1 MDAAALHSAK
11 PVRTRSNEIQKKNQM
26 TVFSTESFADH
37 EQVVFI
43 SDDKIGLRAIIAIH
57 STRLGPALGGCRM
70 YPYADEASALRD
82 VLRLSRGMTFKAAA
96 AGLGLGG
103 GKSVILGDP
112 RKSKTPDLLRAMGVA
127 VNRLG
132 GRYITAEDVG
142 TTVDD
147 FAWVR
152 QSTRHVVGLPEAL
165 GGTGDP
171 SPTTALGVYHGIVAS
186 VAHRL
191 GCGLQGLT
199 VAVQGLGNVGWN
211 LCRLLD
217 EAGARLVV
225 CDVDPALAAR
235 AAAEF
240 DACIVEPDA
249 IYAVQADVFA
259 PCAMGAVVND
269 KTLPQMRFRVIAG
282 GANNQL
288 ARDEHGRQLRERE
301 ILYAPDFVINAG
313 GLIRVASEHEGFDAA
328 KVDAQVKGIGATLRR
343 IFELADRDGTPTQ
356 SAAMR
361 LVQERLGST
370 GRPGGAAAN
379 NNTNERPLA
388 ERIA

>member
-1 MDAAALHSAK
+1 
-11 PVRTRSNEIQKKNQM
+11 M

-37 EQVVFI
+37 EQVVFV
-43 SDDKIGLRAIIAIH
+43 SDDKVGLRAIIAVH

-82 VLRLSRGMTFKAAA
+82 VLRLSRGMTYKAAA

-103 GKSVILGDP
+103 GKAVILGDP
-112 RKSKTPDLLRAMGVA
+112 RKSKTPELLRSMGVA

-142 TTVDD
+142 TTVAD

-152 QSTRHVVGLPEAL
+152 QGTRHVVGLPEAL

-191 GCGLQGLT
+191 QRDLRGLT

-211 LCRLLD
+211 LCRLLA
-217 EAGARLVV
+217 EAGAHLVV
-225 CDVDPALAAR
+225 CDVDATLAHR
-235 AAAEF
+235 AFAEF
-240 DACIVEPDA
+240 GARVVEPDA

-269 KTLPQMRFRVIAG
+269 QTLPQMKFRVIAG

-313 GLIRVASEHEGFDAA
+313 GLIRVASENEGFDAA
-328 KVDAQVKGIGATLRR
+328 KVDAQVAAIGATLQR
-343 IFELADRDGTPTQ
+343 IFELAARTGAPTQ
-356 SAAMR
+356 SAAMQ
-361 LVQERLGST
+361 LVQARL
-370 GRPGGAAAN
+370 GGAAGGR
-379 NNTNERPLA
+379 ERKGGHGATRLLA
-388 ERIA
+388 ERVA

>member
-1 MDAAALHSAK
+1 
-11 PVRTRSNEIQKKNQM
+11 M

-43 SDDKIGLRAIIAIH
+43 SDDRVGLRAIIAIH

-103 GKSVILGDP
+103 GKSVIIGDP
-112 RKSKTPDLLRAMGVA
+112 RKSKTPELLRAMGVA

-191 GCGLQGLT
+191 GRDLRGLT
-199 VAVQGLGNVGWN
+199 VAVQGLGNVGWS
-211 LCRLLD
+211 LCGLL
-217 EAGARLVV
+217 AGAGAHLVV
-225 CDVDPALAAR
+225 TDVDGTLAHR
-235 AAAEF
+235 ASVEF
-240 DACIVEPDA
+240 DARVVEPDA
-249 IYAVQADVFA
+249 IYAAQADVFA

-269 KTLPQMRFRVIAG
+269 RTLPQMKFRVIAG

-288 ARDEHGRQLRERE
+288 ARDEHGRQLRDME

-313 GLIRVASEHEGFDAA
+313 GLIRVASEHEGFNRV
-328 KVDAQVKGIGATLRR
+328 KVDAQVEAIGATLHRV
-343 IFELADRDGTPTQ
+343 FELADRTGTPTQ
-356 SAAMR
+356 AAAMR
-361 LVQERLGST
+361 LVQERLGSGHADT
-370 GRPGGAAAN
+370 AGSNGN
-379 NNTNERPLA
+379 NGNNSARSPLA
-388 ERIA
+388 ERVA

>member
-1 MDAAALHSAK
+1 
-11 PVRTRSNEIQKKNQM
+11 M

-37 EQVVFI
+37 EQVVFV
-43 SDDKIGLRAIIAIH
+43 SDDRVGLRAIIAIH

-70 YPYADEASALRD
+70 YPYADDASALRD

-112 RKSKTPDLLRAMGVA
+112 RKSKTPELLRAMGVA

-142 TTVDD
+142 TTVAD

-152 QSTRHVVGLPEAL
+152 QNTRHVVGLPQEL

-171 SPTTALGVYHGIVAS
+171 SPTTALGVYHGIEAS

-191 GCGLQGLT
+191 DRDLRGLT

-211 LCRLLD
+211 LCRLL
-217 EAGARLVV
+217 AGAGACLTVS
-225 CDVDPALAAR
+225 DVDATLARKAC
-235 AAAEF
+235 AEF
-240 DACIVEPDA
+240 DARAVEPDE
-249 IYAVQADVFA
+249 IHAVQADVFS

-269 KTLPQMRFRVIAG
+269 RTLPQLKFRVIAG

-288 ARDEHGRQLRERE
+288 ARDEHGRQLRDQK

-313 GLIRVASEHEGFDAA
+313 GLIRVASEHEGFNSA
-328 KVDAQVKGIGATLRR
+328 KVDSQVKAIGATLHRV
-343 IFELADRDGTPTQ
+343 FELAARTGMPTQ
-356 SAAMR
+356 SAAMQ
-361 LVQERLGST
+361 LVQERLG
-370 GRPGGAAAN
+370 GNPGSVNPSSGN
-379 NNTNERPLA
+379 SILTERVA
-388 ERIA
+388 

>member
-1 MDAAALHSAK
+1 
-11 PVRTRSNEIQKKNQM
+11 M

-43 SDDKIGLRAIIAIH
+43 SDDKVGLRAIIAIH

-112 RKSKTPDLLRAMGVA
+112 RKSKTPELLRAMGVA

-152 QSTRHVVGLPEAL
+152 QSTRHVVGLPVAL

-191 GCGLQGLT
+191 GRDLRGLT

-211 LCRLLD
+211 LCRLLAD
-217 EAGARLVV
+217 AGAHLVV
-225 CDVDPALAAR
+225 TDIDATLAHKAS
-235 AAAEF
+235 AEF
-240 DACIVEPDA
+240 DALVVEPDA

-269 KTLPQMRFRVIAG
+269 RTLPQMKFRVIAG
-282 GANNQL
+282 GSNNQL
-288 ARDEHGRQLRERE
+288 ARDEHGRQLRDRE

-313 GLIRVASEHEGFDAA
+313 GLIRVASEHEGFNAA
-328 KVDAQVKGIGATLRR
+328 KVDAQVEGIGATLHR
-343 IFELADRDGTPTQ
+343 IFELASRTGTPTH
-356 SAAMR
+356 SAAMQ
-361 LVQERLGST
+361 LVQERLG
-370 GRPGGAAAN
+370 GHPAQPGHPLHPAGGVRGGG
-379 NNTNERPLA
+379 NNTLA
-388 ERIA
+388 ERVA

>member
-1 MDAAALHSAK
+1 
-11 PVRTRSNEIQKKNQM
+11 M

-43 SDDKIGLRAIIAIH
+43 SDERVGLRAIIAIH
-57 STRLGPALGGCRM
+57 STKLGPALGGCRM
-70 YPYADEASALRD
+70 HPYADEASALRD

-112 RKSKTPDLLRAMGVA
+112 RKSKTPDLLRAMGMA

-171 SPTTALGVYHGIVAS
+171 SPTTALGVYHGIVAG

-191 GCGLQGLT
+191 GRDLRGLT
-199 VAVQGLGNVGWN
+199 VAVQGLGNVGWS
-211 LCRLLD
+211 LCRLLC
-217 EAGARLVV
+217 EAGAHLVV
-225 CDVDPALAAR
+225 CDIDPVLAGK

-240 DACIVEPDA
+240 GAKIVEPDA
-249 IYAVQADVFA
+249 VYAVQADVFS

-313 GLIRVASEHEGFDAA
+313 GLIRVASEHEGFNRA
-328 KVDAQVKGIGATLRR
+328 KVDSQVEGIGATLRR
-343 IFELADRDGTPTQ
+343 IFELADRDGMPTQ

-361 LVQERLGST
+361 LVQERLGSGGKPGSAATST
-370 GRPGGAAAN
+370 GNA
-379 NNTNERPLA
+379 NERPLA
-388 ERIA
+388 ERVA

>member
-1 MDAAALHSAK
+1 
-11 PVRTRSNEIQKKNQM
+11 M

-37 EQVVFI
+37 EQVVFV
-43 SDDKIGLRAIIAIH
+43 SDDRVGLRAIIAIH

-112 RKSKTPDLLRAMGVA
+112 RKSKTPELLRAMGVA

-142 TTVDD
+142 TTVAD

-152 QSTRHVVGLPEAL
+152 QNTRHVVGLPEEL

-191 GCGLQGLT
+191 DRDLHGLS

-211 LCRLLD
+211 LCRLLAG
-217 EAGARLVV
+217 AGARLTVS
-225 CDVDPALAAR
+225 DVDTALARKAC
-235 AAAEF
+235 AEF
-240 DACIVEPDA
+240 DARAVEPDE
-249 IYAVQADVFA
+249 IYAVQADVFS

-269 KTLPQMRFRVIAG
+269 RTLPQMKFRVIAG

-288 ARDEHGRQLRERE
+288 AGDEHGRQLRDKG

-313 GLIRVASEHEGFDAA
+313 GLIRVASEHEGFNSA
-328 KVDAQVKGIGATLRR
+328 KVDSQVKAIGATLHR
-343 IFELADRDGTPTQ
+343 IFELAERTGTPTQ
-356 SAAMR
+356 SAAMQ
-361 LVQERLGST
+361 LVQERLGGGNS
-370 GRPGGAAAN
+370 GRSMN
-379 NNTNERPLA
+379 NGNNSASNALA
-388 ERIA
+388 ERVA